1 MSDVVKN
8 VYHKLVDYHIPR
20 FFHRG
25 RFLPVLY
32 YSLISPAFRR
42 EMRGV
47 MAGKIRHL
55 DQTHRNDGNRY
66 LLVRNTHRLE
76 KGLIMRPRRAVFAT
90 DFIEETVAA
99 YGTIVHEYDPR
110 MDQQIRWFTDVLHS
124 YFDAVD
130 PTHPVIARCKSRFES
145 AVNDSADRSPSVQRI
160 PYRRME
166 PLPGGVTFESF
177 LQLTRHRKSVR
188 WFHDE
193 AVPRPLIDQALLAA
207 GLAPSACNRQ
217 PYVFRIFDDPA
228 KVAELAAIP
237 MGTRGFAHNIPM
249 FVVVVGQ
256 LDAYFDER
264 DRHVMYVDASLAAM
278 TFMLAL
284 ETLGLS
290 SCPIN
295 WPDIE
300 SRERRM
306 DTALN
311 LDTHER
317 PILCMAV
324 GYADPDGM
332 VAYSEKRP
340 LNEVRSYN
348 A

>member
-1 MSDVVKN
+1 MSDAVKR
-8 VYHKLVDYHIPR
+8 VYLKWVEYHIPR

-25 RFLPVLY
+25 RLLPVLY
-32 YSLISPAFRR
+32 YSLMSPAFRR
-42 EMRGV
+42 ELRAV

-99 YGTIVHEYDPR
+99 YDTLVHETDPR
-110 MDQQIRWFTDVLHS
+110 PDQQIRWFTDVLHS
-124 YFDAVD
+124 YFDVAD
-130 PTHPVIARCKSRFES
+130 PTHPVIARSKTCFES
-145 AVNDSADRSPSVQRI
+145 ALQDSAVMSPSGTRVPYLRI
-160 PYRRME
+160 EQPSA
-166 PLPGGVTFESF
+166 GVSFEAF
-177 LQLTRHRKSVR
+177 HQLTRQRKSVR
-188 WFHDE
+188 WFRHE
-193 AVPRPLIDQALLAA
+193 AVPRHLIDQALLAA

-249 FVVVVGQ
+249 FVVIVGQ

-264 DRHVMYVDASLAAM
+264 DRHVMYVDGSLAAM

-306 DTALN
+306 DAALN
-311 LDTHER
+311 LNPHER

-332 VAYSEKRP
+332 VAFSEKRP
-340 LNEVRSYN
+340 IDQVRAYN